1 MTDWSTCAALFQK
14 LGINIAV
21 TEKGIAYSVV
31 HLKLCLGDYF
41 GKQPWPVSLNWCT
54 SSAHHLFRDNDLSTM
69 SSLHLAT
76 MLVLA
81 RLEEI
86 TSARP
91 VISNTHTSVISHC

>member
-1 MTDWSTCAALFQK
+1 MTDWSTCAALFKK

-21 TEKGIAYSVV
+21 TEKGIAEY
-31 HLKLCLGDYF
+31 LKLCLGDYL

-91 VISNTHTSVISHC
+91 AISTTHTSIISHC